1 MNTYAN
7 NAYFWQKVDTLF
19 LSGNLKQVKKKGEV
33 HDTFKNLVFP
43 TDYGRLEDLVSH
55 TSNGIP
61 VYMGSGNRN
70 RITALIVAADILT
83 KELDVKILV
92 GCDEKETEDVL
103 RYLNQ
108 TDFQKTVLI
117 SRGSDIP
124 SWGITDN

>member
-1 MNTYAN
+1 
-7 NAYFWQKVDTLF
+7 
-19 LSGNLKQVKKKGEV
+19 
-33 HDTFKNLVFP
+33 
-43 TDYGRLEDLVSH
+43 
-55 TSNGIP
+55 
-61 VYMGSGNRN
+61 MGSGNRN

-124 SWGITDN
+124 SWGVTDN

>member
-1 MNTYAN
+1 MNNYAN

-19 LSGNLKQVKKKGEV
+19 LSGNLKKIKKKGEV

-55 TSNGIP
+55 TGGGIP

-70 RITALIVAADILT
+70 KITGLIVAADILT

-92 GCDEKETEDVL
+92 GCNDEETEEVL

-108 TDFQKTVLI
+108 TDFQKTVYI
-117 SRGSDIP
+117 TRGAEIP
-124 SWGITDN
+124 SWGETDN

>member
-1 MNTYAN
+1 MCIR
-7 NAYFWQKVDTLF
+7 DR
-19 LSGNLKQVKKKGEV
+19 VKKKGEV

-55 TSNGIP
+55 TGNGIP